1 MNKKFV
7 NTRKA
12 AEIYTHT
19 HTHTHTDSFVKSLK
33 QIGTICFAFS
43 FLIFPNF
50 ASADNIPTTNP
61 GCTTTV
67 LGAQNIANGS
77 AALEPDFSAN
87 TINTTWYSN
96 GEQLT
101 GNNIPATCT
110 YDAALTPP
118 TPAARPGYTFGGWIA
133 KSGCNLSNVS
143 FMNYGDYDTY
153 PVWGAYVSNDNTRGY
168 MSAWQR
174 TEGTTGPTG
183 LTEPGTWAAHMGNT
197 TVFGTSYCSAKNVDG
212 YSYNRYKYYDGNPSD
227 WFATYGELT
236 NASGP
241 KQYCWC
247 KATRYTI
254 DGESSCPVTTSNW
267 VFYGSIGQF
276 GMTNEEACAHRCAS
290 SCMESLTDYTD
301 TDGDGDVDEDDE
313 FYNMPIL
320 FGVYDTA
327 NIP

>member
-1 MNKKFV
+1 MIQSAE
-7 NTRKA
+7 TRRTLH
-12 AEIYTHT
+12 THT
-19 HTHTHTDSFVKSLK
+19 HTHTHTGKLLPSIK
-33 QIGTICFAFS
+33 QIGTICFAFY
-43 FLIFPNF
+43 FIIFPNF
-50 ASADNIPTTNP
+50 TFADNITASSTCTN
-61 GCTTTV
+61 GV
-67 LGAQNIANGS
+67 LGTYTGPADIEANF
-77 AALEPDFSAN
+77 APN

-96 GEQLT
+96 GT
-101 GNNIPATCT
+101 AMSGNGVPSSCT
-110 YDAALTPP
+110 YAAPLTPP
-118 TPAARPGYTFGGWIA
+118 TPAPRAGYVFDGWRLKLPA
-133 KSGCNLSNVS
+133 CNLSNVS
-143 FMNYGDYDTY
+143 FMHNGDYDTY
-153 PVWGAYVSNDNTRGY
+153 PTWGAYVSNDNTRMY
-168 MSAWQR
+168 MSSRRW

-183 LTEPGTWAAHMGNT
+183 LAEPGTWAAYNGNT

-212 YSYNRYKYYDGNPSD
+212 YSYNEYRYYDGGNPSD

-267 VFYGSIGQF
+267 VFYGQIRQF
-276 GMTNEEACAHRCAS
+276 GMTSEEACTH
-290 SCMESLTDYTD
+290 SCGYYCVESIGPD